1 MAITPWEAVGFQVI
15 FRNDKSNQGKFLCC
29 WDIRKLKQII
39 SFVSGIYFKYDISA
53 FKVIV
58 NQDRESIWQFLLK
71 LCSGV
76 GGIFATSQ
84 ILCDLLRNVISF
96 CVDKS
101 KNQSNDDVLLPSA
114 PS

>member
-1 MAITPWEAVGFQVI
+1 MLYTL
-15 FRNDKSNQGKFLCC
+15 NFL
-29 WDIRKLKQII
+29 
-39 SFVSGIYFKYDISA
+39 GIYFKYDISA

-84 ILCDLLRNVISF
+84 IICDVLRNIISF
-96 CVDKS
+96 CVTNHNKEEKETDT
-101 KNQSNDDVLLPSA
+101 LLSSA
-114 PS
+114 SS

>member
-1 MAITPWEAVGFQVI
+1 MHRITRLSICRKGI
-15 FRNDKSNQGKFLCC
+15 FGNIKVKFY
-29 WDIRKLKQII
+29 
-39 SFVSGIYFKYDISA
+39 SFLGIYFKYDISA

-84 ILCDLLRNVISF
+84 IICDVLRNIISL
-96 CVDKS
+96 CVKGS
-101 KNQSNDDVLLPSA
+101 KTEEKEVDNLLSSA

>member
-1 MAITPWEAVGFQVI
+1 M
-15 FRNDKSNQGKFLCC
+15 
-29 WDIRKLKQII
+29 QILYF
-39 SFVSGIYFKYDISA
+39 STHETSSSGIYFKYDISA

-84 ILCDLLRNVISF
+84 IICDVLRNIISF
-96 CVDKS
+96 CVTNHK
-101 KNQSNDDVLLPSA
+101 KEEKEEKEVVNLLSNS
-114 PS
+114 SS